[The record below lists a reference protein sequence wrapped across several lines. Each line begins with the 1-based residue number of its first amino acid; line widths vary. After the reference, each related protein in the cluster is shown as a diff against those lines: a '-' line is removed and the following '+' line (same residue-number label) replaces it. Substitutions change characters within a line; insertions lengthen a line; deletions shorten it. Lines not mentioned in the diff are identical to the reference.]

1 MWFGIILLIV
11 LLILFIMAIHWVQVT
26 SYDSEKLR
34 KAMEESDRERIV
46 RIIEVKQTMF
56 ERFL

>member
-1 MWFGIILLIV
+1 MWFGIILVI
-11 LLILFIMAIHWVQVT
+11 ILFLLLIMAIHWAQVT

-46 RIIEVKQTMF
+46 RIIEVKQTVL

>member
-1 MWFGIILLIV
+1 MWFGIIVVI
-11 LLILFIMAIHWVQVT
+11 ILFLLLIMAIHWAQVT

-46 RIIEVKQTMF
+46 RIIEVKQTILG
-56 ERFL
+56 RLL